1 MSCEKG
7 WRWGGQLTGKEDGKS
22 RNSRLG
28 LTFRIQGLSEMN
40 WFAQAIKL
48 VSWGAKLGA
57 HHGLTL
63 KLRLFGERSRS
74 GGNRWPP
81 LPCPKA

>member
-1 MSCEKG
+1 M
-7 WRWGGQLTGKEDGKS
+7 
-22 RNSRLG
+22 
-28 LTFRIQGLSEMN
+28 IQGLSEMN